1 MIGMFHDEGSN
12 SKFLYNFAAGSE
24 RAGFSGAGVACD
36 DTTSFIGNEAHS
48 SLAGYWCELI
58 NVSTHSKGE
67 SLKKATGRWCRI
79 FYTRKHSRLML
90 N

>member
-36 DTTSFIGNEAHS
+36 DATSFVGNEAHS
-48 SLAGYWCELI
+48 SLAGYWCESKS
-58 NVSTHSKGE
+58 VSTHLRVE
-67 SLKKATGRWCRI
+67 TAT
-79 FYTRKHSRLML
+79 Y
-90 N
+90 